1 MCIPNAFTPTNS
13 DGLNDGW
20 IPRWDCSEHE
30 CHIQSGVYQIYN
42 RWGEKIAD
50 NSIFMPWDGK
60 YKGQLVQ
67 EGLYIYK
74 INAKWDDSYPKSKRI
89 IQSGYILVLSGVK

>member
-1 MCIPNAFTPTNS
+1 
-13 DGLNDGW
+13 
-20 IPRWDCSEHE
+20 
-30 CHIQSGVYQIYN
+30 
-42 RWGEKIAD
+42 
-50 NSIFMPWDGK
+50 MPWDGK